1 MNFLRNRLN
10 RTFYE
15 FIKVNDLTATAM
27 AIPLLNSDEFFPL
40 NQAEPIK
47 GRNLALIAPG
57 TGLGIA
63 MLIYQNDQ
71 YLPIPS
77 GQSAGYIKT
86 FIKNREKCHPAFLL
100 QVSVSPRY
108 MPP

>member
-1 MNFLRNRLN
+1 
-10 RTFYE
+10 
-15 FIKVNDLTATAM
+15 M

-47 GRNLALIAPG
+47 GRNLAL
-57 TGLGIA
+57 GLGIA